1 MAITTSVKPKPKLK
15 LTYEDYASLPDDERY
30 ELIDGELIAMPSPK
44 EIHQRLLLLLG
55 SWWLAFVLARRLGR
69 VYVAPFDVVLSPT
82 SVVQPDLLFVSRAR
96 AHIITEDNI
105 RGAPDLVVEILSTS
119 TAGCDRTVKRELY
132 ARHGVGEYW
141 LIDPYAKTATV
152 LLLGANCYDT
162 RAVYGEGDTLTSPTL
177 PGFAPDLGELFQS

>member
-1 MAITTSVKPKPKLK
+1 MVITTSVKPKPKLK

-44 EIHQRLLLLLG
+44 EIHQKILKLIAGGFLLVEARGLG
-55 SWWLAFVLARRLGR
+55 TF
-69 VYVAPFDVVLSPT
+69 YFAPFDVILSPT
-82 SVVQPDLLFVSRAR
+82 NVVQPDLIFISRAR

-105 RGAPDLVVEILSTS
+105 RGAPDLVVEILSPS
-119 TAGCDRTVKRELY
+119 TERRDRIVKRDLY

-152 LLLGANCYDT
+152 LILGANGYDT
-162 RAVYGEGDTLTSPTL
+162 YAVYGEGDTLTSPTL
-177 PGFAPDLGELFQS
+177 PGFALNLSDLF